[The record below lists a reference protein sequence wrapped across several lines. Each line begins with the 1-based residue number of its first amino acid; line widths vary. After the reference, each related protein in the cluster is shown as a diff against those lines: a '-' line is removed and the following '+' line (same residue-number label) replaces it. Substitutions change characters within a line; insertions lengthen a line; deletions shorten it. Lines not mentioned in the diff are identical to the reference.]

1 MSTFE
6 GLRDTVWVQISE
18 ELLQLT
24 LYMLDQ
30 LTLRMINLH
39 YLCYYRMGKNFW
51 GWLNFAV
58 FKGTSQTAKNNPGK
72 IFVRLCPHKNKAR
85 EWRSFVTFVQPLTTE
100 EKLRVLFFFP
110 ITCSLIHKYHH
121 TTNPKR
127 DGNYTHNKSA
137 KIKTFENIIIK
148 MFWQK
153 RKILTP
159 RNFVPIQ

>member
-18 ELLQLT
+18 ELL
-24 LYMLDQ
+24 Q

-58 FKGTSQTAKNNPGK
+58 FKGTSQTVENNPGK
-72 IFVRLCPHKNKAR
+72 IFVRLCPRKNTCRRWAR
-85 EWRSFVTFVQPLTTE
+85 QTQEWRSFVTFIQPLITE
-100 EKLRVLFFFP
+100 EKVRVLFFSP
-110 ITCSLIHKYHH
+110 SLVHWSTSTITQLIRKGC
-121 TTNPKR
+121 
-127 DGNYTHNKSA
+127 GNYTHNKSA
-137 KIKTFENIIIK
+137 KIKTFEHLIIK